1 MAGSC
6 SISITGHMERP
17 KVRRLAEK
25 TARILNGFGAACE
38 ISDIERKKFNSAKAK
53 LIIAVGGDG
62 TLLRAARE
70 QRGSAPI
77 IGIAAGEKSVLM
89 RIKPG
94 GMKKALEKIAAGEFS
109 VEKRVRLR
117 ATADGKKLPTALNEV
132 MLVNRKSGG
141 IINFCLRV
149 GGKKVYCK
157 KADGCIVATPTGST
171 GHAYS
176 AGGKKLSEKSGKIAV
191 VPSNP
196 LYREAKPVYFPA
208 GTAIAL
214 DGFGAMQK
222 YEVVLDGQPRFA
234 VRKRL
239 VVRKG
244 RDCFFAKI

>member
-6 SISITGHMERP
+6 LISITGHMERP

-25 TARILNGFGAACE
+25 AGHALNGFGAACE

-70 QRGSAPI
+70 QRGNAPI
-77 IGIAAGEKSVLM
+77 VGIAAGEKSALM
-89 RIKPG
+89 RIKPEK
-94 GMKKALEKIAAGEFS
+94 MDACLKKIALGKFKI
-109 VEKRVRLR
+109 EKRMRLQ
-117 ATADGKKLPTALNEV
+117 AIADGKKLPPALNEV
-132 MLVNRKSGG
+132 MLVNRKSSG
-141 IINFCLRV
+141 IINFCLRAN
-149 GGKKVYCK
+149 GKKVYCK

-176 AGGKKLSEKSGKIAV
+176 AGGKKLTEKSGKIAV

-214 DGFGAMQK
+214 DGFGALQE

-234 VRKRL
+234 VGKRL